1 MGDIDRVSKVPTG
14 RFNSDPERLQRVAPK
29 DQDSQNS
36 KQEQDARQE
45 HPDQVELH
53 TFPSSDSSKQPDDK
67 TKDAQK
73 RRPTQQNHLDIEA

>member
-29 DQDSQNS
+29 DENPKDSS
-36 KQEQDARQE
+36 KDQGHPQE

-53 TFPSSDSSKQPDDK
+53 TFPTPNSPDQTSDKQ
-67 TKDAQK
+67 KDAQK
-73 RRPTQQNHLDIEA
+73 RRLTQQNHLDIEA

>member
-14 RFNSDPERLQRVAPK
+14 RFNSDPDRLQRVAPK
-29 DQDSQNS
+29 DQNSQNS

-53 TFPSSDSSKQPDDK
+53 TFPSPDSKTQPADK
-67 TKDAQK
+67 EKGAQK
-73 RRPTQQNHLDIEA
+73 RLPTQQNHLDIEA